1 MIEKFVL
8 INGFD
13 HYAISNFGRIKN
25 VRKDKI
31 LTPTLLENGYL
42 SYVFCQNGIKKG
54 FRLHRLVALYFLD
67 NPENKPYVNHKDGDK
82 TNNVV
87 TNLEWCTAQENQ
99 IHARTTGLINQEKP
113 IVAVNI
119 DSGDK
124 TVFKSVTEA
133 GAILQINKGTI
144 VKVLKGRR
152 NKVHNYTFY
161 YV

>member
-1 MIEKFVL
+1 MIEKFII

-25 VRKDKI
+25 VRKNRI
-31 LTPTLLENGYL
+31 LTPVLSQSGYL
-42 SYVFCQNGIKKG
+42 TYVFCQDGRKKG
-54 FRLHRLVALYFLD
+54 FRIHRLVALYFLD

-82 TNNVV
+82 TNNNVN
-87 TNLEWCTAQENQ
+87 NLEWCTAQENQ
-99 IHARTTGLINQEKP
+99 IHARSTGLINQEKP
-113 IVAVNI
+113 VVAVNLE
-119 DSGDK
+119 SGEK
-124 TVFKSVTEA
+124 NTFKSVSEA

-152 NKVHNYTFY
+152 KKVHNYTFY